1 MGCLIEVQGSCGREH
16 VSKDWT
22 VPQKDVCKQDSCWHG
37 KLDRMAS
44 ISKKNCFCDKNMI
57 RVYTTELEQTLE
69 HSRGTI
75 CFAIFSH
82 RVYSIPT
89 MAIRHPP
96 HTYKKVVLFGTPC
109 SVWDFSSRGP
119 STDPREL
126 LPIRCHLLQAGF
138 RVTLYSH
145 LPVPHAAQL
154 SVCSLGGHLPSRK
167 RAQFAW
173 VVCTVGLSQNVSAEW
188 GVLILYYLLL
198 KKKM

>member
-1 MGCLIEVQGSCGREH
+1 
-16 VSKDWT
+16 
-22 VPQKDVCKQDSCWHG
+22 
-37 KLDRMAS
+37 MAS

-69 HSRGTI
+69 HSWGTI
-75 CFAIFSH
+75 CFAKFSH

-145 LPVPHAAQL
+145 LPAP
-154 SVCSLGGHLPSRK
+154 
-167 RAQFAW
+167 
-173 VVCTVGLSQNVSAEW
+173 
-188 GVLILYYLLL
+188 LLL
-198 KKKM
+198 NSQSAPWEDTFLRGKERSLLEWCAL